1 MAASELI
8 ARRATLPTLNLGDRR
23 VFILVIAVLAA
34 VYVVAGKLGLT
45 LAFVHVSATAIWPPT
60 GIAIAA
66 FLLFGYRVWPGILLG
81 AFLVNL
87 TTAGDALSSLG
98 IATGNTLEGLVAAAR
113 SSARWTSSS
122 SRSSPR
128 SRAPR

>member
-1 MAASELI
+1 M
-8 ARRATLPTLNLGDRR
+8 
-23 VFILVIAVLAA
+23 LAA

-66 FLLFGYRVWPGILLG
+66 FLLLGYRVWPGILLG

-98 IATGNTLEGLVAAAR
+98 IATGNTLEGLVAAAPSR
-113 SSARWTSSS
+113 ARWTSSS